1 MKAFVRSPS
10 LCSGTIPEQESRR
23 KEVINMKYSKP
34 EIVEAGSAVDAIQ
47 SNLSKGMAPTDSQGQ
62 GDYTVS
68 SAYEADE

>member
-1 MKAFVRSPS
+1 
-10 LCSGTIPEQESRR
+10 
-23 KEVINMKYSKP
+23 MKYSKP

-62 GDYTVS
+62 GDYTTS